1 MLLTPEQEWD
11 LIQANHKKIC
21 RSVDNFMSRG
31 ASSVVRVP
39 YDDFVQEVTIV
50 FLEYIRKCETIE
62 QTEHFPWLSA
72 NLAMRR
78 LVVEYQPMSAPKH
91 VSYFSEVIHSMPTTI
106 SLDVLSASSALDI
119 DGMSKHWV
127 DDKETQL
134 DFDAFMEDQPENM
147 QRIAS
152 MRVYGMKLREIA
164 EQCGVSA
171 PAIWKK
177 LLKLEKMYKKYCEE
191 DENGI

>member
-50 FLEYIRKCETIE
+50 FLEYIRKFETIE

-177 LLKLEKMYKKYCEE
+177 LQKVLR
-191 DENGI
+191 GG